1 MKDMTVFFTRYCKN
15 AGNRGPMIEI
25 TRQETETGKG
35 GWMGAKLQVS
45 SAIHRLSVCGIIAAF
60 CALLSVICIPA
71 SAHADGIE
79 VRRADAHFSGGMFL
93 LSADFNIRFN
103 PVIEQALEQGIPLYF
118 TSEFTLTHPRWYWF
132 DEVVAHSEQ
141 VIKLSYSTLTRQY
154 RIARGALFQNFTS
167 LDEALRIVEHQTA
180 TPIPAEMVKG
190 GGSYI
195 SEKLFKKNDNYVASV
210 RLLLDISQLPKPLQ
224 VNALASD
231 DWNFDSDWYR
241 WIVYPD
247 NAEHN

>member
-1 MKDMTVFFTRYCKN
+1 MVALFRIISTIRC
-15 AGNRGPMIEI
+15 
-25 TRQETETGKG
+25 
-35 GWMGAKLQVS
+35 
-45 SAIHRLSVCGIIAAF
+45 LSVRGLAAVF
-60 CALLSVICIPA
+60 CALSCFIYVAPTA
-71 SAHADGIE
+71 YADGIE
-79 VRRADAHFSGGMFL
+79 VRKADAHFSGEIYQ

-118 TSEFTLTHPRWYWF
+118 SSEFTLTHPRWYWF

-180 TPIPAEMVKG
+180 APIPAELVRG

-210 RLLLDISQLPKPLQ
+210 RLRLDISQLPKPLQ

-247 NAEHN
+247 TAEHN